1 MRCWAVV
8 LCAVTV
14 TTAGCQP
21 PSAEPTEF
29 DREEVVGEVREAVGG
44 YFAAQNSND
53 AERVF
58 DTYLQSED
66 FAYLGTTSVMAGW
79 DRFSATV
86 ANWFRNRP
94 DIAFEYE
101 IALVQALSPTVAVA
115 TVRASSTQ
123 QEWLLFTQVYVR
135 HDDGRWLVAHEHVS
149 WPEAPAPR
157 RHPGTEE
164 MPEAPEGVE
173 P

>member
-1 MRCWAVV
+1 MRLGGVV
-8 LCAVTV
+8 LCAATV
-14 TTAGCQP
+14 AAVGCQQP
-21 PSAEPTEF
+21 VSDSTEF
-29 DREEVVGEVREAVGG
+29 DRAAVQQEVREAVNA

-53 AERVF
+53 VERIF
-58 DTYLQSED
+58 ATYLQSED
-66 FAYLGTTSVMAGW
+66 FAYLGATSVMAGW
-79 DRFSATV
+79 NRFSTTV

-94 DIAFEYE
+94 DIVFQHETV
-101 IALVQALSPTVAVA
+101 LVQPLSSTVAVA
-115 TVRASSTQ
+115 TVRASSTE
-123 QEWLLFTQVYVR
+123 QEFLLFTQVYVR

>member
-1 MRCWAVV
+1 MRVWGVV
-8 LCAVTV
+8 LCAATV
-14 TTAGCQP
+14 AAVGCQQP
-21 PSAEPTEF
+21 VSDSTEF
-29 DREEVVGEVREAVGG
+29 DRAAVQQEVREAVNA

-53 AERVF
+53 AEQVF
-58 DTYLQSED
+58 QTYLHSED
-66 FAYLGTTSVMAGW
+66 FAYLGVNDVFVGW
-79 DRFSATV
+79 EGFSAMV

-157 RHPGTEE
+157 RHPGMDG
-164 MPEAPEGVE
+164 MPELPEGEE